1 MDAVHVAG
9 AALLVALYMHAS
21 SEVTANTTQD
31 LAKVKNR
38 ISMSMCS
45 GSMCINLIAT

>member
-31 LAKVKNR
+31 LADVKNR
-38 ISMSMCS
+38 M
-45 GSMCINLIAT
+45 LDEYVLRQYVH